1 MVILFIIALPFLLL
15 ALTFLELFLFGSKVD
30 PDDNGFIRTPYQRSK
45 YKRRKLKQ
53 REKKW

>member
-1 MVILFIIALPFLLL
+1 MVILFIIALPFLFL
-15 ALTFLELFLFGSKVD
+15 ALILLELFLFGSKVD
-30 PDDNGFIRTPYQRSK
+30 PDDNGFIRTPYQRSR

>member
-1 MVILFIIALPFLLL
+1 MVILFIIALPFLFL
-15 ALTFLELFLFGSKVD
+15 ALILLELFLFGSKVD

-53 REKKW
+53 RDKKW

>member
-30 PDDNGFIRTPYQRSK
+30 PDNNGFIRTPYQRSK